1 VKFNR
6 ALVIREHKGKV
17 FYEAKWRDATGRQV
31 KRRVGEAWL
40 SETPP
45 AHGGHVAAGST
56 AAAWTRSQRSS
67 R

>member
-1 VKFNR
+1 MKFNG

-31 KRRVGEAWL
+31 KRRVGQAWL
-40 SETPP
+40 ERDASGKWRPRR
-45 AHGGHVAAGST
+45 GGST
-56 AAAWTRSQRSS
+56 TAAWTRSQRSS